1 MLIKFCFFNSHWN
14 TDAKCGIMLNNKIKA
29 ANVCS
34 ILALLIWCSVRHL
47 HVHIQSEHVQQLPL
61 VHKHPY
67 AHI

>member
-1 MLIKFCFFNSHWN
+1 MPNVERHR
-14 TDAKCGIMLNNKIKA
+14 IMLNNKIKP

-34 ILALLIWCSVRHL
+34 ILALLIWCSVQHL

-61 VHKHPY
+61 VYKHPY